1 VVNNYKNNSMDSSG
15 NVFIFRRESEENAR
29 NAKEENEATDV
40 VNPHYI
46 IYS

>member
-1 VVNNYKNNSMDSSG
+1 VNNYKNNCMGSG
-15 NVFIFRRESEENAR
+15 CNIFIIGGEGEKNTR